1 MALLG
6 VRQIELYSAMIK
18 EWFDPAITALKGRTS
33 TVEQE
38 IRTQAKK
45 NLGIYDMLAR
55 KAVLELQIKEIE
67 VQTESATKASWRQ
80 DGRWRS
86 KLDEE
91 TERITERLN
100 PKLAELKKM
109 RADSVDDLKMS
120 SASPAL
126 LKVFFLDLKEGL
138 AGILKDVKTLPPIT
152 HIMKVED
159 KNGKR

>member
-6 VRQIELYSAMIK
+6 VRQIEMYSAMIK

-67 VQTESATKASWRQ
+67 VQTESVTKNGWRP

-126 LKVFFLDLKEGL
+126 LKVFSDLKEGL
-138 AGILKDVKTLPPIT
+138 VGILKDVKALPPIT

>member
-6 VRQIELYSAMIK
+6 VRQIEMYSAMIK

-67 VQTESATKASWRQ
+67 VQTESVTKNGWRP

-91 TERITERLN
+91 TERITEHLN

-126 LKVFFLDLKEGL
+126 LKVFSDLKEGL
-138 AGILKDVKTLPPIT
+138 VGILKDVKALPPIT

>member
-6 VRQIELYSAMIK
+6 VRQIEMYSAMIK

-55 KAVLELQIKEIE
+55 KAVLDLQIKEIE
-67 VQTESATKASWRQ
+67 VQTESVTKNGWRP

-126 LKVFFLDLKEGL
+126 LKVFSDLKEGL
-138 AGILKDVKTLPPIT
+138 VGILKDVKALPPIT

>member
-6 VRQIELYSAMIK
+6 VRQIEMYSAMIK

-67 VQTESATKASWRQ
+67 VQTESVTKNGWRP

-126 LKVFFLDLKEGL
+126 LKVFSDLKEGL
-138 AGILKDVKTLPPIT
+138 VGILKDVKALPPIT
-152 HIMKVED
+152 HITQVED

>member
-6 VRQIELYSAMIK
+6 VRQIEMYSAVIK
-18 EWFDPAITALKGRTS
+18 EWFDPAITALEGRTS

-67 VQTESATKASWRQ
+67 VQTESVTKNGWRP

-109 RADSVDDLKMS
+109 RADSVDALKMS

-126 LKVFFLDLKEGL
+126 LKVFSDLKEGL
-138 AGILKDVKTLPPIT
+138 VGILKDVKALPPIT
-152 HIMKVED
+152 HIMQVED

>member
-6 VRQIELYSAMIK
+6 VRQIEMYSAVIK
-18 EWFDPAITALKGRTS
+18 EWFDPAITALEGRTS

-67 VQTESATKASWRQ
+67 VQTESVTKNGWRP

-91 TERITERLN
+91 TERITEHLN

-126 LKVFFLDLKEGL
+126 LKVFSDLKEGL
-138 AGILKDVKTLPPIT
+138 VGILKDVKALPPIT
-152 HIMKVED
+152 HITQVED

>member
-6 VRQIELYSAMIK
+6 VRQIEMYSAMIK

-126 LKVFFLDLKEGL
+126 LKVFSDLKEGL
-138 AGILKDVKTLPPIT
+138 VGILKDVKALPPIT
-152 HIMKVED
+152 HITQVED

>member
-6 VRQIELYSAMIK
+6 VRQIEMYSAVIK
-18 EWFDPAITALKGRTS
+18 EWFDPAITALEGRTS

-45 NLGIYDMLAR
+45 NLGVYDMLAR

-67 VQTESATKASWRQ
+67 VQTESVTKASWRQ

-126 LKVFFLDLKEGL
+126 LKVFSDLKEGL
-138 AGILKDVKTLPPIT
+138 VGILKDVKALPPIT
-152 HIMKVED
+152 HITQVED

>member
-6 VRQIELYSAMIK
+6 VRQIEMYSAVIK
-18 EWFDPAITALKGRTS
+18 EWFDPAITALEGRTS

-67 VQTESATKASWRQ
+67 VQTESVTKNGWRP

-126 LKVFFLDLKEGL
+126 LKVFSDLKEGL
-138 AGILKDVKTLPPIT
+138 VGILKDVKALPPIT
-152 HIMKVED
+152 HITQVED

>member
-6 VRQIELYSAMIK
+6 VRQIEMYSAMIK

-67 VQTESATKASWRQ
+67 VQTESVTKNGWRP

-91 TERITERLN
+91 TERITEHLN

-126 LKVFFLDLKEGL
+126 LKVFSDLKEGL
-138 AGILKDVKTLPPIT
+138 VGILKDVKALPPIT
-152 HIMKVED
+152 HITQVED